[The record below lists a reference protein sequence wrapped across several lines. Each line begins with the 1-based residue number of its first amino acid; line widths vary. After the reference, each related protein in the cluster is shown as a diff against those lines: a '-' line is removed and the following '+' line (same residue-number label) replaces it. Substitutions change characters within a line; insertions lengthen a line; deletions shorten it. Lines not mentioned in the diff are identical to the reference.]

1 MNGARRDGS
10 SDVASNPIESGLVSI
25 ITIFRD
31 AAAFLGEAIQS
42 VIVQDYRNWEL
53 LLVDDGSTD
62 NGTAIAREYT
72 RARPDQIRYLEHPGH
87 ANLGMSASRRL
98 GIDHARGEYIAFID
112 ADDVWTPEKLGWQV
126 HLLRTAPAAAM
137 TYGPALYWYE
147 WAAPTDR
154 AGRDFVQPLEVAT
167 ATLNPPP
174 HLVAHWLG
182 TPYSTPGTSGS
193 LVRTE
198 ALRRSG
204 GPTAEFAGMYEDQVL
219 FCKLALR
226 YPILV
231 SERCL
236 YKYRQHDASCC
247 SQARR
252 SGARRDARLAF
263 LRWLRAHLAEHHLGD
278 DGLKMA
284 VDRELR
290 MLRDLNPLTAGARS
304 VARRVVPHSIRQWMR
319 RHGVA
324 CSE

>member
-1 MNGARRDGS
+1 MNGVKRDGF
-10 SDVASNPIESGLVSI
+10 SDLSNPIESGLVSV

-31 AAAFLGEAIQS
+31 AAAFLREAIES
-42 VIVQDYRNWEL
+42 VLIQDYGHWEL
-53 LLVDDGSTD
+53 LLVDDGSVD
-62 NGTAIAREYT
+62 NGSDIAREY
-72 RARPDQIRYLEHPGH
+72 ARVRPGQIRYLEHSSH
-87 ANLGMSASRRL
+87 ANLGMSASRRA
-98 GIDHARGEYIAFID
+98 GIDHARGEYIAFVD
-112 ADDVWTPEKLGWQV
+112 ADDVWAPGKLAWQV

-137 TYGPALYWYE
+137 TYGPGLYWYE
-147 WAAPTDR
+147 WAPPTDR
-154 AGRDFVQPLEVAT
+154 AGRDFVQPLDVAT
-167 ATLNPPP
+167 ATLIPPP
-174 HLVAHWLG
+174 HLIARWLA

-193 LVRTE
+193 LVRAE

-236 YKYRQHDASCC
+236 YKYRQHSASCC

-252 SGARRDARLAF
+252 SGGRRHARRAF
-263 LRWLRAHLAEHHLGD
+263 LRWLRAHLAEHDLGGD
-278 DGLKMA
+278 DLKIA

-290 MLRDLNPLTAGARS
+290 TLHSLNPLSAGARS
-304 VARRVVPHSIRQWMR
+304 VARRVVPQSIRQWIR